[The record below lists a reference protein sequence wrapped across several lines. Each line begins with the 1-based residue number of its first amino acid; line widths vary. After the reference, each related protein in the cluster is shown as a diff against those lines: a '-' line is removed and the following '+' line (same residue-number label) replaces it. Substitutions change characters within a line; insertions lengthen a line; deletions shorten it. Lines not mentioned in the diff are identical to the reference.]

1 MKKEQKYR
9 AIGLMSGTSMDGVDI
24 AYAEF
29 IYKEKWQFEL
39 GVCDI
44 IPYTEKCKIQLTN
57 LHKKSDKEIQQA
69 DIEYGIYL
77 GDLAKKFI
85 ETNKLQVDIIC
96 SHGHTIFHKPENN
109 YTLQIGNGQ
118 YIANQSQENVICD
131 FRSLDVS
138 LGGQGAPLVPIGDQ
152 LLFDNYDYCLNL
164 GGFSNVS
171 YERNNKRIAYDICPV
186 NIVLNNLAQQLG
198 HPYDKNGS
206 IAQTGNMLDSLF
218 NKLNQLTYYEKKGPK
233 SLGKEW
239 INQNIQP
246 LLKENSNIPDLLHT
260 FTEHVAFQIGKNIH
274 EGSCLITG
282 GGAFNSYLVERIKF
296 YSKGDIQLPDKKII
310 EYKEALIFG
319 FLGVLRYRNE
329 INCLSSVTGAKSDCS
344 GGVIFTP

>member
-9 AIGLMSGTSMDGVDI
+9 VIGLMSGTSMDGVDI

-29 IYKEKWQFEL
+29 VYNENWQFDL

-44 IPYTEKCKIQLTN
+44 IPYSEKWKNELSN
-57 LHKKSDKEIQQA
+57 LHKKSHEKIQQT
-69 DIEYGIYL
+69 DIKFGIYL

-85 ETNKLQVDIIC
+85 ETNKLKVDIIC

-118 YIANQSQENVICD
+118 CIANQSQETVICD

-152 LLFDNYDYCLNL
+152 LLFENYDYCLNL

-171 YERNNKRIAYDICPV
+171 YERNNKRKAYDICPV
-186 NIVLNNLAQQLG
+186 NIVLNDLAQQLG
-198 HPYDKNGS
+198 YPYDKNGL
-206 IAQTGNMLDSLF
+206 IAQKGNMLDSLF
-218 NKLNQLTYYEKKGPK
+218 TQLNQLIYYEEKGPK

-246 LLKENSNIPDLLHT
+246 LLKENSNISDLMHT
-260 FTEHVAFQIGKNIH
+260 FTEHIAFQIGKNIH

-296 YSKGDIQLPDKKII
+296 YSKGDIHLPDKKII
-310 EYKEALIFG
+310 EHKEALIFG

-329 INCLSSVTGAKSDCS
+329 INCLSSVTGAESDCS